1 MKRAVGIE
9 VNTCPHC
16 QGRWRVVEQRG
27 ADVPALRS
35 LKPDL
40 QRRRVGGPGDASHL
54 LGALARRCRW
64 RAPGR
69 PG

>member
-40 QRRRVGGPGDASHL
+40 QRRRVGGPG
-54 LGALARRCRW
+54 
-64 RAPGR
+64 
-69 PG
+69 